1 MVFSGLPG
9 SGKSWLASKIAP
21 SVGLHV
27 IDKDDI
33 LESLFDSRGIGDAA
47 WRRVLSRESDRI
59 FQREAE
65 SSRGALL
72 VSFWRLTGMPPGSGT
87 PTAWLRDL
95 SNRLVHVHCVCP
107 PEVAARRYSQRTRHP
122 GHLDNGK
129 SYTEVLQGLQ
139 TLARLPA
146 PTLGLGIDVDKSC
159 EVDVDLVACA
169 IAERLDKG
177 GVDG

>member
-1 MVFSGLPG
+1 M
-9 SGKSWLASKIAP
+9 
-21 SVGLHV
+21 

-33 LESLFDSRGIGDAA
+33 LERLFDSRGIGDGA

-59 FQREAE
+59 LQREAE
-65 SSRGALL
+65 ASGGALL
-72 VSFWRLTGMPPGSGT
+72 VSFWHLPGMPPESGT

-95 SNRLVHVHCVCP
+95 STRIVHVHCVCP
-107 PEVAARRYSQRTRHP
+107 PEVAAHRYSQRTRHP

-146 PTLGLGIDVDKSC
+146 PTLGLRIDVATSC
-159 EVDVDLVACA
+159 EVDVNFVACA
-169 IAERLDKG
+169 IAASFDNG
-177 GVDG
+177 GLAG